1 MVESRVRYASR
12 RAVLTWARAEGRP
25 PRIQASP
32 AEGRRNRAR
41 PLRTASPVPLSI
53 RGHFLILRIAFGRCW
68 LRRSRFFFE
77 LLAIILRR
85 PLSAFFALFARWF
98 GWPNL
103 LVSVG
108 IGLLAPGAVALYVR

>member
-41 PLRTASPVPLSI
+41 PLRTASPVPPVDSRAFSNLAHRLWPLLVAAVS
-53 RGHFLILRIAFGRCW
+53 FFFRIAGYH
-68 LRRSRFFFE
+68 
-77 LLAIILRR
+77 
-85 PLSAFFALFARWF
+85 FA
-98 GWPNL
+98 
-103 LVSVG
+103 
-108 IGLLAPGAVALYVR
+108 